1 MKKRFRKIELTKE
14 GKMITAGATAA
25 VVLVA
30 LLAFFFLFRVDKVYV
45 VGNTRYTDDEVKEY
59 VMTTPLTSNTVLA
72 MLFQKHKNAENIP
85 FVDSFDLERVNAHT
99 IRIHVN
105 EKKIVGYIT
114 QGTDRLY
121 FNKDGQVVEVT
132 AMEQEEIDSMN
143 QEEEEL
149 NQLKEQAA
157 QEAAAK
163 EADAALEALTGESAD
178 TTDSTD
184 TKDTQEEDSAESDT
198 TQADSSDEQVLQAV
212 ESDAGNENATKF
224 KAAVTDV
231 PRVIGITDKESGIAL
246 GDTIPAVTDGI
257 YNTILGITRM
267 VEKYEILPEMVC
279 FDENQ
284 EIILVYNNGNIHCN
298 LGKDT
303 LLEEKITRVAA
314 ILPKLTDFTG
324 ILHLEDYD
332 TDITNIIFAKET
344 LYTLKMEIAQIE
356 GRDFSED
363 TGDNAES
370 MEQTTDSAGTDNT
383 GDTTDPAAADGTDT
397 QDAEGATEDGTQ
409 DTESNGAESG
419 EGTQDTS
426 TGDGSESGDSTDGTQ
441 DTSGQPDSTDN
452 ATDNATQSGTDSAG
466 AQKTVGE

>member
-1 MKKRFRKIELTKE
+1 MKKRFRRIELTKE
-14 GKMITAGATAA
+14 GKMITAGAVAA
-25 VVLVA
+25 IVLLA

-45 VGNTRYTDDEVKEY
+45 VGNTRYTDEEVKEY

-72 MLFQKHKNAENIP
+72 MLFERHKNAENIP

-114 QGTDRLY
+114 QGTERLY
-121 FNKDGQVVEVT
+121 FNKDGLVVEVT
-132 AMEQEEIDSMN
+132 AMEQDEIDSMD

-178 TTDSTD
+178 TTDRAD
-184 TKDTQEEDSAESDT
+184 TEDAQKEDGTESDT
-198 TQADSSDEQVLQAV
+198 QQADSTEGQVLQAV
-212 ESDAGNENATKF
+212 ESDTGNENATKF

-231 PRVIGITDKESGIAL
+231 PRVIGITDKEKGIAL
-246 GDTIPAVTDGI
+246 GDTIPAIADGI

-314 ILPKLTDFTG
+314 ILPKLSDFTG
-324 ILHLEDYD
+324 ILHLEDYE
-332 TDITNIIFAKET
+332 TDITNIIFSKET
-344 LYTLKMEIAQIE
+344 L
-356 GRDFSED
+356 
-363 TGDNAES
+363 
-370 MEQTTDSAGTDNT
+370 
-383 GDTTDPAAADGTDT
+383 
-397 QDAEGATEDGTQ
+397 
-409 DTESNGAESG
+409 
-419 EGTQDTS
+419 
-426 TGDGSESGDSTDGTQ
+426 
-441 DTSGQPDSTDN
+441 
-452 ATDNATQSGTDSAG
+452 
-466 AQKTVGE
+466 

>member
-14 GKMITAGATAA
+14 GKMITAGAVAA
-25 VVLVA
+25 IVLLA

-45 VGNTRYTDDEVKEY
+45 VGNTRYTDEEVKEY

-72 MLFQKHKNAENIP
+72 MLFERHKNAENIP

-121 FNKDGQVVEVT
+121 FNKDGLVVEVT
-132 AMEQEEIDSMN
+132 AMEQDEIDSMN

-163 EADAALEALTGESAD
+163 EADAALESLTGEGTD
-178 TTDSTD
+178 TTDGAD
-184 TKDTQEEDSAESDT
+184 TEDAQEEDGTEGDAEE
-198 TQADSSDEQVLQAV
+198 ADSTDGQVLQAV
-212 ESDAGNENATKF
+212 ESDTGNENATKF

-231 PRVIGITDKESGIAL
+231 PRVIGITDKEKGIAL
-246 GDTIPAVTDGI
+246 GDTIPAIADGI

-314 ILPKLTDFTG
+314 ILPKLSDFTG

-332 TDITNIIFAKET
+332 TDITNIIFSKES

-363 TGDNAES
+363 TEDSSADTQTEDTSQDTAGDGEGSTDSVIDGSDTQGDNVTES
-370 MEQTTDSAGTDNT
+370 DSTASDEDTQSQDDSTTGENPGTT
-383 GDTTDPAAADGTDT
+383 GTGTGTAQNGTDT
-397 QDAEGATEDGTQ
+397 
-409 DTESNGAESG
+409 
-419 EGTQDTS
+419 
-426 TGDGSESGDSTDGTQ
+426 SET
-441 DTSGQPDSTDN
+441 
-452 ATDNATQSGTDSAG
+452 
-466 AQKTVGE
+466 QKTAGE

>member
-1 MKKRFRKIELTKE
+1 MKKRFRRIELTKE
-14 GKMITAGATAA
+14 GKMITAGAVAA
-25 VVLVA
+25 IVLLA

-45 VGNTRYTDDEVKEY
+45 VGNTRYTDEEVKKY

-72 MLFQKHKNAENIP
+72 MLFERHKNAENIP

-114 QGTDRLY
+114 QGTERLY
-121 FNKDGQVVEVT
+121 FNKDGLVVEVT
-132 AMEQEEIDSMN
+132 AMEQDEIDSMD

-178 TTDSTD
+178 TTDRAD
-184 TKDTQEEDSAESDT
+184 TEDAQTEDGIESDT
-198 TQADSSDEQVLQAV
+198 QQADSTEGQVLQAV
-212 ESDAGNENATKF
+212 ESDTGNENATKF

-231 PRVIGITDKESGIAL
+231 PRVIGITDKEKGIAL
-246 GDTIPAVTDGI
+246 GDTIPAIADGI

-314 ILPKLTDFTG
+314 ILPKLSDFTG
-324 ILHLEDYD
+324 ILHLEDYE
-332 TDITNIIFAKET
+332 TDITNIIFSKET

-356 GRDFSED
+356 GRDFGED
-363 TGDNAES
+363 TEDPAVDT
-370 MEQTTDSAGTDNT
+370 QTEDGSQDPAGEGEGSTDSATDESDT
-383 GDTTDPAAADGTDT
+383 QGDTVTDPDSDASGEDTETQDDSTQDNGSGDGSDSSTTEEDGGMTDTGAGTAQNGTDT
-397 QDAEGATEDGTQ
+397 
-409 DTESNGAESG
+409 
-419 EGTQDTS
+419 
-426 TGDGSESGDSTDGTQ
+426 SET
-441 DTSGQPDSTDN
+441 
-452 ATDNATQSGTDSAG
+452 
-466 AQKTVGE
+466 QKTAGE